1 MLSLD
6 DQDAKPPLDGN
17 NANNDQSR
25 ELSSIFPLPPMRYIK
40 LYTDQNLKN
49 KCTPPP
55 PKPFPNNGNFLMFG
69 QTIAIDDTIIR
80 SLESQGLR
88 RLYPREYD
96 HKKELKKINASIL
109 VNFLDL
115 IDVLI
120 RCPDTPKREEKCND
134 IQLCFI
140 TVCRLLPR
148 NFVDVKPNIGSLFTF
163 QMHHLI
169 NELRPHQARE
179 SIRVALQFQKKQRME
194 TTNRLNKHIERVQE
208 MVKSACDSISDRN
221 IDTIIQETLP
231 ENFQRPRKKKSTTTT
246 TSSFA
251 TGTLSSSNGGST
263 FHSSDSSSED
273 FNEPANLTERV
284 TRNLQQDAIMC
295 DLVDEIF

>member
-140 TVCRLLPR
+140 T
-148 NFVDVKPNIGSLFTF
+148 
-163 QMHHLI
+163 MHHLI